1 MGYRVEDQRQTF
13 QMGSGGKLSKVWE
26 ITVGTD
32 EGPSYTVD
40 IPPNVYGNTDQ
51 VKAILDAQYA
61 AFQSVHK
68 LTS

>member
-13 QMGSGGKLSKVWE
+13 QMGSGGKLNKVWE

-40 IPPNVYGNTDQ
+40 IPPNVYGDTAK
-51 VKAILDAQYA
+51 VKAILDQQYA
-61 AFQSVHK
+61 NFQAIHK